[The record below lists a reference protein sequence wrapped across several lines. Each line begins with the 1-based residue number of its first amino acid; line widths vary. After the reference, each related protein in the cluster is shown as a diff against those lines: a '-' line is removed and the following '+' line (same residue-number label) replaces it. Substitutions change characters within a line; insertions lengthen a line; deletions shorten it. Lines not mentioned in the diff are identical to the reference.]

1 MSAQGFER
9 GSVNS
14 GLKNLAG
21 RILAWF
27 SFHDVSHAWFGRFQ
41 ILFGIKA
48 WRWSGSQRCGGAHA
62 STLGACLPMNFVA
75 RRVIR
80 FSRSDVRCRRQTL
93 QQHAPMDM
101 TMPCDCSA
109 CLLRLAAHRHRKKA
123 CRAPRVVAA
132 PVAAATNAYLGT
144 QHRHLLSR
152 TSRAR

>member
-9 GSVNS
+9 GSINP
-14 GLKNLAG
+14 GFKNFAG
-21 RILAWF
+21 RILAGF
-27 SFHDVSHAWFGRFQ
+27 SFHDVGHGRFGRFQ
-41 ILFGIKA
+41 FLFGIKA
-48 WRWSGSQRCGGAHA
+48 WRRPGFQRCGGAHA

-101 TMPCDCSA
+101 TMRCDYSA

-144 QHRHLLSR
+144 
-152 TSRAR
+152 